1 MKSPDFTEYSDTQN
15 ISSSLQE
22 ELKQIDNIVESKF
35 HNRVDNS
42 INRDKKVINKIKLL
56 FYNNDFELPDERHKK
71 QQIDILLSVIGKNY
85 KKEKFQT
92 QFKPL
97 VKPKKV
103 SLKGKVLINNN
114 IIINNNSAL
123 IDGKDIL
130 V

>member
-1 MKSPDFTEYSDTQN
+1 MKSPDSSEYSDTQN

-56 FYNNDFELPDERHKK
+56 FYNNEFELPDERHKK

-85 KKEKFQT
+85 KEEKFQT

-123 IDGKDIL
+123 IDGKDVL